1 MSKKYKSV
9 CSVLNY
15 IEHFLIIASTVTGC
29 ISFVCFF
36 NCYSCKNSSGIRL
49 KMCLI
54 TAAIKNNKLI
64 IKRNKSKHD
73 KKVLLA
79 KTKLNSIEILVYK
92 TLIDWKISHE
102 EFIFVNNVL
111 KEYHNMKEKI

>member
-1 MSKKYKSV
+1 MSKKYKNV
-9 CSVLNY
+9 CSVFNY

-29 ISFVCFF
+29 ISFCFF
-36 NCYSCKNSSGIRL
+36 NCYSCKNSSEIRL

-54 TAAIKNNKLI
+54 TAAIKKNKLI

-79 KTKLNSIEILVYK
+79 KTKLNSIEIRVY
-92 TLIDWKISHE
+92 TTSIDWKISHE

-111 KEYHNMKEKI
+111 KEYHNMKKKI